1 MPKNTSSSKHKRK
14 NVTNDLQQQEQ
25 KDGKTQDDLA
35 LEDAIELLKH
45 LLSMGQKFKVIQIL
59 RDLKTNI
66 EYNDI
71 TYLLSQLLPFGD
83 IIFYKFVKTESR
95 EILNSLHSFDNMLHF
110 KTSKEI
116 IEMLHHDIIE
126 PEYAAELNRCTLYNV
141 LYYIVQFSEY
151 DEGVIQ
157 YLFDKYSSRGVF
169 SYEGLVNHMLFKNV
183 VNDVMVYLNTCITSG
198 NLNGNTLSFTNIL
211 ESYQRLVE
219 KYEKENEHTPAR
231 DGYDKKFLRSRF
243 IGVCSLIVSLCV
255 EHSIMLPT
263 FIEFEAIFKSYYSVN
278 NIKDTK
284 YQKEIIQL
292 LDKLIYDCYMYV
304 DTQLPW
310 GLQNSMLPS

>member
-1 MPKNTSSSKHKRK
+1 MSKNTSSKHKRK
-14 NVTNDLQQQEQ
+14 NVINSSQQQEQ
-25 KDGKTQDDLA
+25 KNANKRDSLG
-35 LEDAIELLKH
+35 LENGIEVLKQ
-45 LLSMGQKFKVIQIL
+45 LLSIGQKFKVIQIL
-59 RDLKTNI
+59 RDLKTKS
-66 EYNDI
+66 EDNDI
-71 TYLLSQLLPFGD
+71 TYILNQLLPFGD

-95 EILNSLHSFDNMLHF
+95 EILNSLHAFDNILHF

-126 PEYAAELNRCTLYNV
+126 PEYSSELNRCTLYNV

-157 YLFDKYSSRGVF
+157 YLFDKYSSKGVF
-169 SYEGLVNHMLFKNV
+169 SYEGLVCHMLFKNV
-183 VNDVMVYLNTCITSG
+183 VNDVMVYLKTCITSEI
-198 NLNGNTLSFTNIL
+198 LNSTTLSFQKIL
-211 ESYQRLVE
+211 ESYKRLVE
-219 KYEKENEHTPAR
+219 KYEIENKYTPAR
-231 DGYDKKFLRSRF
+231 DGYDKKFLRSRL

-255 EHSIMLPT
+255 KHSIMLPT
-263 FIEFEAIFKSYYSVN
+263 FIDFEAYFKSSYN
-278 NIKDTK
+278 INDIKDKK
-284 YQKEIIQL
+284 YQDEIIQL